1 MKRGWKDFEE
11 PDGKSLGC
19 LEQIRM
25 LSRFTAR
32 EASEGG
38 RNKVET
44 TSPALTDLTRREQL
58 ASRNWVLKMLLARA
72 WKEMKTVSWN
82 SNWKLEEKQ
91 FFFLLLCGK
100 QNS

>member
-1 MKRGWKDFEE
+1 M
-11 PDGKSLGC
+11 
-19 LEQIRM
+19 
-25 LSRFTAR
+25 
-32 EASEGG
+32 
-38 RNKVET
+38 
-44 TSPALTDLTRREQL
+44 TSPALKDLTRREQW